1 MEINQTQQGMVK
13 VITTLTKMMNLAF
26 QKDVH
31 GNEPL
36 VIAPNPQHINI
47 GLNIE
52 TTSNKKLG

>member
-1 MEINQTQQGMVK
+1 MVK